1 MFTNLVYIITI
12 SFKNLEIAKK
22 VNELSTKS
30 KKKYNIVFIFQI
42 AFEGLY
48 KLESPFFSF

>member
-12 SFKNLEIAKK
+12 SFKNLENAKNMK
-22 VNELSTKS
+22 ELSIKS
-30 KKKYNIVFIFQI
+30 KKIINIFFIFQI